1 MGVITSYLQKY
12 NSLENQIAL
21 FDAAKDQFL
30 AEVNAERNFYNN
42 LIKIREKYLI
52 QDALLLN
59 EFKHKAQK
67 VKRKI
72 TGQSTLYCHIV
83 KIPNLYYPKTQKN
96 FLNKV
101 LLIHGKKGELEYRCH
116 PSLRKSMKLKTEI
129 IFSVNKFNRQKQ
141 TFTWFL
147 NGNNQD
153 ISHTN
158 TQFIPSIIQ
167 KLKLLSLYRWL
178 EKENIGLNYYR
189 NKNFEYHVYNVTR
202 INDKTLSN
210 TLVKKEEL
218 CEETSKVSRD
228 EKLFKE
234 FNTKFTKDQYEY
246 IKNLKLSCE
255 ESFEDRKD
263 MKLRVDLSSDIF
275 IECNF
280 TIESYDFDDS
290 KPAEYKEESK
300 EKEEGENSVLK
311 QVVFYQILES
321 WIWRNNIDDIIS
333 LDLMAFLSQKYTNHI
348 ISKLMNPDIGL
359 HWELLYSEP
368 SYFKY
373 HINHFC
379 KNKDLDTKLVK
390 RTTIVILEIENF
402 KMIINVKSKTTND
415 SEYLGTFETKE
426 VNIFVDEIAVALEKA
441 LW

>member
-1 MGVITSYLQKY
+1 MDSSAKNWQKAHQSIRDAEYYLKVSSDLGDCILKNNKPPKLQRSFLFSRQNNQAQSRQAANPNEIEVVNINHHKEEQMGVITSYLQKY

-167 KLKLLSLYRWL
+167 KLKLLSLYR
-178 EKENIGLNYYR
+178 
-189 NKNFEYHVYNVTR
+189 
-202 INDKTLSN
+202 
-210 TLVKKEEL
+210 
-218 CEETSKVSRD
+218 
-228 EKLFKE
+228 
-234 FNTKFTKDQYEY
+234 
-246 IKNLKLSCE
+246 
-255 ESFEDRKD
+255 
-263 MKLRVDLSSDIF
+263 
-275 IECNF
+275 
-280 TIESYDFDDS
+280 
-290 KPAEYKEESK
+290 
-300 EKEEGENSVLK
+300 
-311 QVVFYQILES
+311 
-321 WIWRNNIDDIIS
+321 
-333 LDLMAFLSQKYTNHI
+333 
-348 ISKLMNPDIGL
+348 
-359 HWELLYSEP
+359 
-368 SYFKY
+368 
-373 HINHFC
+373 
-379 KNKDLDTKLVK
+379 
-390 RTTIVILEIENF
+390 
-402 KMIINVKSKTTND
+402 
-415 SEYLGTFETKE
+415 
-426 VNIFVDEIAVALEKA
+426 
-441 LW
+441 